1 MLGAS
6 LPRVCA
12 NRDNLWVSTRIP
24 GGAASVHEG
33 RHCLLRCEFA
43 VLRPALLSCRRCETG
58 GMGDNLMGN
67 LSSPGACNEM
77 TETCPS
83 TLWADAGGGSCTDT
97 PRGESCW
104 RSVGPHGECGFDAG
118 GLSARFRKRLRA
130 GALRS
135 AGVHAAQRRSLRREA
150 RRRVGYPWIPL
161 RSECEGMRRDQSSP
175 GHFHKFMTESLP
187 LCPPPRRGALRRGI
201 PAGLDWRG
209 ARCLGRKGE
218 YLRTRD
224 SGRDIPMAVKGGEP
238 KRTVESRPPPRYT
251 LTPD

>member
-1 MLGAS
+1 M
-6 LPRVCA
+6 
-12 NRDNLWVSTRIP
+12 
-24 GGAASVHEG
+24 
-33 RHCLLRCEFA
+33 
-43 VLRPALLSCRRCETG
+43 
-58 GMGDNLMGN
+58 
-67 LSSPGACNEM
+67 SSPGACNEM

-83 TLWADAGGGSCTDT
+83 TRWADAGGGSCTDT

-118 GLSARFRKRLRA
+118 GLPARFRKRPRA

-187 LCPPPRRGALRRGI
+187 LCPLLGGGAAKGGYTCRT
-201 PAGLDWRG
+201 GLG
-209 ARCLGRKGE
+209 ARCLGRKGG

-224 SGRDIPMAVKGGEP
+224 SGRDIPIGREGGNRSEP
-238 KRTVESRPPPRYT
+238 WNHDPPPRYT

>member
-1 MLGAS
+1 M
-6 LPRVCA
+6 
-12 NRDNLWVSTRIP
+12 
-24 GGAASVHEG
+24 SVHTVGG
-33 RHCLLRCEFA
+33 RG
-43 VLRPALLSCRRCETG
+43 RRF
-58 GMGDNLMGN
+58 LYRY
-67 LSSPGACNEM
+67 A
-77 TETCPS
+77 
-83 TLWADAGGGSCTDT
+83 
-97 PRGESCW
+97 PRRSCW

-118 GLSARFRKRLRA
+118 GLPARFRKRPRA

-187 LCPPPRRGALRRGI
+187 LCPLLGGGAAKGDTCGTGLGAVALEERGG
-201 PAGLDWRG
+201 
-209 ARCLGRKGE
+209 

-224 SGRDIPMAVKGGEP
+224 SGRDIPMAVKRGEP
-238 KRTVESRPPPRYT
+238 KRTVESRPPRYT